1 MIWIE
6 FCELVLERRGQRR
19 RWNETKSSWQLRD
32 LRSKSTNRTRENQ
45 NNKGKVRV
53 SQSELVLETS
63 SVKRYCDKWD
73 IMCFI
78 Y

>member
-53 SQSELVLETS
+53 SQSELVLETF
-63 SVKRYCDKWD
+63 SVNRYCDKWD

>member
-53 SQSELVLETS
+53 SQSELVLETFN
-63 SVKRYCDKWD
+63 VKRYCDKWD

>member
-19 RWNETKSSWQLRD
+19 CWNETKSSWQLRD
-32 LRSKSTNRTRENQ
+32 LRSKSTNQRENQ

-53 SQSELVLETS
+53 SQSELVLETF